1 MILLDVPACIN
12 LEPRMDLDLA
22 ATNGQFLR
30 VPLPTVAVGFLDH
43 LFEREDSQNWLQWG
57 WMHT

>member
-43 LFEREDSQNWLQWG
+43 LFDREDSQNWLQQG
-57 WMHT
+57 